1 MNRFRPAL
9 SVPLIAILLL
19 GTTLIDAGRT
29 IAGPPGV
36 PKIEETSTPAETP
49 VSKPAAASDSEETRR
64 RNAPPEKEAVATF
77 DLREI
82 EIDPRDFESI
92 QEMTGIALPDFDSKD
107 STRFELEL
115 LQKAVGRQAMVE
127 RHGAWIVVRG
137 SEAGVQAAERTR
149 ATVADFVSTPIAFQC
164 SIIRISRDDPDAAAA
179 LAEWQLAPIT
189 TARLAALDAESTTT
203 RLLAR
208 PTLTTRLGQPA
219 SLRIELQDQED
230 LALQLKPVRFEAGT
244 LELDVDFETS
254 SEMTLGRLRER
265 EGVQANATIRIPKD
279 GIGLVSG
286 QPFAAAVVRELDGGR
301 RTIDRPAPTDQD
313 HILIAIQRV
322 PPRAAAKDATSIYG
336 SCEPTRDGTGRTYF
350 DREIAQVM
358 GHLAAGWLERPERE
372 REERT
377 DLLIRMLDLRPGMIV
392 ADIGAGSGYFTR
404 RMSPPIEPGGSVFAT
419 DIQPEMLEY
428 LQTSLALEGIKN
440 VVPILGRV
448 DDTGLAEDSVDL
460 ILLVDVYHEFDH
472 PWEMARS
479 MHRALRPDGRVA
491 LVEYRA
497 GDDSVPIKPLHTM
510 TEAQAKLE
518 FEAAGF
524 EMVESMVDGL
534 PWQRLMIFQPRPDIA
549 MKPTRSSAD

>member
-1 MNRFRPAL
+1 MDRSRPTL
-9 SVPLIAILLL
+9 SLPLSAILLL
-19 GTTLIDAGRT
+19 GTPLIAAGN
-29 IAGPPGV
+29 AASGPPGV
-36 PKIEETSTPAETP
+36 PKLGETSPPVETP
-49 VSKPAAASDSEETRR
+49 ESKSTVAAESDETRR
-64 RNAPPEKEAVATF
+64 GKIPAEKEVVAAF
-77 DLREI
+77 DLREM

-92 QEMTGIALPDFDSKD
+92 QKVTGITLSGFDSMD
-107 STRFELEL
+107 PIGFELEL
-115 LQKAVGRQAMVE
+115 LREAVGRQAMVE
-127 RHGAWIVVRG
+127 RHGAWIVARG
-137 SEAGVQAAERTR
+137 SETGVREAERVR
-149 ATVADFVSTPIAFQC
+149 AAVADLISAPIAFQC
-164 SIIRISRDDPDAAAA
+164 SIIRIPQDDPDSAAV
-179 LAEWQLAPIT
+179 LAEWRMAPIT
-189 TARLAALDAESTTT
+189 TKMLDRLEADSSATK
-203 RLLAR
+203 LLAR
-208 PTLTTRLGQPA
+208 PTVTTRLGQPA
-219 SLRIELQDQED
+219 SLRIESEDQED
-230 LALQLKPVRFEAGT
+230 LTIQIKPVRLEAGEIE
-244 LELDVDFETS
+244 LEVEFEIS

-265 EGVQANATIRIPKD
+265 EGVQADTTIRIPKD

-286 QPFAAAVVRELDGGR
+286 RPFATAVVRELDGGR
-301 RTIDRPAPTDQD
+301 RTIDRPAPKDQD
-313 HILIAIQRV
+313 HILIAIEHAPTRE
-322 PPRAAAKDATSIYG
+322 AARDTTSIYG
-336 SCEPTRDGTGRTYF
+336 SCEPTRDGTGKTYF

-377 DLLIRMLDLRPGMIV
+377 DLLIRMLGLRPGMVV

-479 MHRALRPDGRVA
+479 MHRALRPNGRVA

-497 GDDSVPIKPLHTM
+497 GDDTVPIKPLHTM
-510 TEAQAKLE
+510 TEAQARLE

-524 EMVESMVDGL
+524 EMVESLVDGL
-534 PWQRLMIFQPRPDIA
+534 PWQRLMIFEPRADIA
-549 MKPTRSSAD
+549 MESTRSTAN